1 LQERTKLDLA
11 FYLLLKYFASSPRLV
26 QQIVKE
32 LSGVQCGVYA
42 IYQRTTTAINL
53 CVRLTAPT
61 STFINQT

>member
-1 LQERTKLDLA
+1 LTWH
-11 FYLLLKYFASSPRLV
+11 FIYRLNISLPHSAV
-26 QQIVKE
+26 EQIVKE

-53 CVRLTAPT
+53 CVRLTAAT